1 MGLGKQ
7 QKLHA
12 DAKAIEKINF
22 TGNLTRFGEAGMFF
36 IIYEV
41 KEPVL
46 VFLKEQLR
54 YYDFISF
61 YWNINMKWPSITF

>member
-22 TGNLTRFGEAGMFF
+22 TGNLTRFGEAGMLF

-41 KEPVL
+41 KEPV
-46 VFLKEQLR
+46 VGFSERTVKVLR
-54 YYDFISF
+54 F
-61 YWNINMKWPSITF
+61 YFVLMKH

>member
-46 VFLKEQLR
+46 GFSERTVKVLR
-54 YYDFISF
+54 F
-61 YWNINMKWPSITF
+61 YFVLMKH

>member
-22 TGNLTRFGEAGMFF
+22 TGNLSRFGEAGMFF

-46 VFLKEQLR
+46 DFSERTVKVLR
-54 YYDFISF
+54 F
-61 YWNINMKWPSITF
+61 YFVLMKH

>member
-46 VFLKEQLR
+46 GFSERTIKVVRFYFVLLKH
-54 YYDFISF
+54 
-61 YWNINMKWPSITF
+61 

>member
-1 MGLGKQ
+1 MGLCKQ

-46 VFLKEQLR
+46 GFSERTVKVLR
-54 YYDFISF
+54 F
-61 YWNINMKWPSITF
+61 YFVLMKH

>member
-46 VFLKEQLR
+46 GFSERTIKVLRFYFVLLKH
-54 YYDFISF
+54 
-61 YWNINMKWPSITF
+61 

>member
-46 VFLKEQLR
+46 DFSERTVKVLR
-54 YYDFISF
+54 F
-61 YWNINMKWPSITF
+61 YFVLMKH

>member
-1 MGLGKQ
+1 MGLCKQ

-36 IIYEV
+36 YN
-41 KEPVL
+41 
-46 VFLKEQLR
+46 LR
-54 YYDFISF
+54 SERTSF
-61 YWNINMKWPSITF
+61 RFF

>member
-46 VFLKEQLR
+46 GFSERTIKVLR
-54 YYDFISF
+54 F
-61 YWNINMKWPSITF
+61 YFVLMKH

>member
-36 IIYEV
+36 IIYKV

-46 VFLKEQLR
+46 GFSERTVKVLP
-54 YYDFISF
+54 F
-61 YWNINMKWPSITF
+61 YFVLMKH

>member
-1 MGLGKQ
+1 MGLCKQ

-12 DAKAIEKINF
+12 DAKAIENINF

-46 VFLKEQLR
+46 GFSERTIKVLRFYFVLLKH
-54 YYDFISF
+54 
-61 YWNINMKWPSITF
+61 

>member
-1 MGLGKQ
+1 MGLCKQ

-12 DAKAIEKINF
+12 DAKAIENINF

-36 IIYEV
+36 IIGEV

-46 VFLKEQLR
+46 GFSERTVKVLR
-54 YYDFISF
+54 F
-61 YWNINMKWPSITF
+61 YFVLIKH

>member
-1 MGLGKQ
+1 MGLCKQ

-22 TGNLTRFGEAGMFF
+22 TGNLTRFGEAGMLF

-41 KEPVL
+41 KKPVL
-46 VFLKEQLR
+46 SFSERTVKTLR
-54 YYDFISF
+54 F
-61 YWNINMKWPSITF
+61 YFVLMKH